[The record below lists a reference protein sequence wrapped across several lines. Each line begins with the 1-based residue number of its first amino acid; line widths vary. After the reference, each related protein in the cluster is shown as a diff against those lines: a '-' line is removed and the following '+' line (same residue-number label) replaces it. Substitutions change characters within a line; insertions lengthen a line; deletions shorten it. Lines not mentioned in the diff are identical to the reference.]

1 MLRIRTTAQ
10 FEADLRRMARAGRDG
25 QTFGEVV
32 RMLAHEE
39 PIPAE
44 YRDHELSGRWA
55 GVRDIH
61 VEPDWLLL
69 YQPQDRDLLL
79 IRSGTHDDLFLRA

>member
-10 FEADLRRMARAGRDG
+10 FEADLRRMARTGRDDR
-25 QTFGEVV
+25 TFWEVV
-32 RMLAHEE
+32 HMLAHEE

-69 YQPQDRDLLL
+69 YQPQPRDLLL
-79 IRSGTHDDLFLRA
+79 IRTGTHDDLFLRA

>member
-1 MLRIRTTAQ
+1 
-10 FEADLRRMARAGRDG
+10 
-25 QTFGEVV
+25 
-32 RMLAHEE
+32 MLAHEE

-55 GVRDIH
+55 GVRAIH

-69 YQPQDRDLLL
+69 YQPQPRDLLL
-79 IRSGTHDDLFLRA
+79 IRTGTHDDLFLRA